1 MALQTNKH
9 YRDPALQSS
18 EDSDSEE
25 IFPPDI
31 LNDPSPTIPL
41 THQQIQPTNQT
52 LASKMAADM
61 PVLESLT
68 QKLTVSEPNLMKAI
82 GEDFTDP
89 YPKIDKE
96 MLALYQNTE
105 KILQTCY
112 ESTAEVVAIRKAA
125 GISTAKMNNQTIFL
139 PDHVTH
145 ELMQQLEQK
154 LVDPFLEIQL
164 KLVCPTAKVPSRSTK
179 NGAFW
184 DIFAPEKSTIQP
196 RGYTR
201 IETGLSL
208 KIPTNLYGQI
218 QPCPGLYVNNKISCL
233 QEIFHSGESA
243 AMIITFHSTNST
255 PVVIAEGAR
264 LCQLVFQ
271 KSVPVNLQI
280 IPYSKQSSQ
289 IRKQKK

>member
-1 MALQTNKH
+1 MTQEKALGFLNSLRPPTRKLAHTILIKNNRVYYTKKMALQTNKH

-31 LNDPSPTIPL
+31 LNDPSPTITL
-41 THQQIQPTNQT
+41 THHQIQPTNQT

-61 PVLESLT
+61 PVLETLT
-68 QKLTVSEPNLMKAI
+68 QKLTVSEPNLMKEI
-82 GEDFTDP
+82 GEEFTDP

-112 ESTAEVVAIRKAA
+112 ETTAEVVAIRKAA

-145 ELMQQLEQK
+145 ELMQHLEQK

-196 RGYTR
+196 RIG
-201 IETGLSL
+201 IILACFLPLSPL
-208 KIPTNLYGQI
+208 I
-218 QPCPGLYVNNKISCL
+218 
-233 QEIFHSGESA
+233 
-243 AMIITFHSTNST
+243 
-255 PVVIAEGAR
+255 
-264 LCQLVFQ
+264 
-271 KSVPVNLQI
+271 
-280 IPYSKQSSQ
+280 
-289 IRKQKK
+289 